1 MNMPKLPSPIP
12 ARSVSL
18 VIGSLVLFGAQPAFA
33 QWQFSV
39 GAGARLAS
47 MQEFAVNGS
56 QLVKERG
63 WLPGLE
69 LGATYSAGPWHV
81 GINGETYRNDI
92 AYDGQLQNGVAFS
105 TTTDTAQDRLTIE
118 IGRRLNDSAS
128 LLGGIELDRWKRRIN
143 GSGAILGLDERYKS
157 TRLLLGAE
165 SSVLKTAWF
174 AMSARA
180 LLVRSRPEHLD
191 VAFGNQLFDD
201 AALTTQAATGYRL
214 AADFIPVSAPSMRVN
229 LGFET
234 LRIGRSGDTVLTRNG
249 VVAGTV
255 AQPEHRRN
263 AFTLR
268 VRYQF

>member
-1 MNMPKLPSPIP
+1 MPKVFFKVSM
-12 ARSVSL
+12 RSASL
-18 VIGSLVLFGAQPAFA
+18 IIGSLALFGTQPAYA

-47 MQEFAVNGS
+47 MQEFAASGS
-56 QLVKERG
+56 ELVKERG

-69 LGATYSAGPWHV
+69 LGATYSSGPWHV

-92 AYDGQLQNGVAFS
+92 AYDGQLQNGVPFS
-105 TTTDTAQDRLTIE
+105 TTTDTAQDRISVE

-143 GSGAILGLDERYKS
+143 GSGSVLGLNETYRS
-157 TRLLLGAE
+157 TRLLLGVE
-165 SSVLKTAWF
+165 SNVLKTAWF

-180 LLVRSRPEHLD
+180 LLVRARPEHLD
-191 VAFGNQLFDD
+191 VSFGNQLFDD
-201 AALTTQAATGYRL
+201 ATLTTQAATGWRL
-214 AADFIPVSAPSMRVN
+214 GADFIPASTPAMRVN

-234 LRIGRSGDTVLTRNG
+234 LRIGRSGDAVLTRNG

-255 AQPEHRRN
+255 SQPEHRRN
-263 AFTLR
+263 AVTLR
-268 VRYQF
+268 VRSQF